1 MNMQLFE
8 KIDGLLG
15 ISVLALL
22 FIALAASQADAR
34 LGEKGALNAEN
45 QAVTTATRMTKN
57 EAPGWQPARQI
68 TARAP
73 KSPANRQ
80 FFQRVAYSCP
90 VSSRP
95 FTAFFRLSDIVL

>member
-22 FIALAASQADAR
+22 FVALAASQADAG

-45 QAVTTATRMTKN
+45 QAVKTATRMTKD
-57 EAPGWQPARQI
+57 EAPESSAAAVQIGDVEVSIRLDGPYAESVVEAVGNMII
-68 TARAP
+68 TAATRDA
-73 KSPANRQ
+73 
-80 FFQRVAYSCP
+80 
-90 VSSRP
+90 
-95 FTAFFRLSDIVL
+95 D

>member
-8 KIDGLLG
+8 KIDSLLG

-22 FIALAASQADAR
+22 FVALAASQADAR

-57 EAPGWQPARQI
+57 EAPGS
-68 TARAP
+68 RA
-73 KSPANRQ
+73 AAAQLGNVEVRI
-80 FFQRVAYSCP
+80 
-90 VSSRP
+90 
-95 FTAFFRLSDIVL
+95 RLDGSHAESVVEAVGNLIIDAATRGAD

>member
-45 QAVTTATRMTKN
+45 QAVTTATRMTKDEPPGSIGAAALIGDVEVRIRLDGSHADGVV
-57 EAPGWQPARQI
+57 EAVSNLII
-68 TARAP
+68 TAATRDA
-73 KSPANRQ
+73 
-80 FFQRVAYSCP
+80 
-90 VSSRP
+90 
-95 FTAFFRLSDIVL
+95 D

>member
-22 FIALAASQADAR
+22 FVALAASQADAM

-45 QAVTTATRMTKN
+45 QAVTTATSMTKDEVPGSSSVAAQIGDAEVKIRLDGSHAESVV
-57 EAPGWQPARQI
+57 EAVGNLIINAATRD
-68 TARAP
+68 A
-73 KSPANRQ
+73 
-80 FFQRVAYSCP
+80 
-90 VSSRP
+90 
-95 FTAFFRLSDIVL
+95 D

>member
-22 FIALAASQADAR
+22 FVALAASQADAR

-57 EAPGWQPARQI
+57 EAPGAAQLGDVEV
-68 TARAP
+68 
-73 KSPANRQ
+73 
-80 FFQRVAYSCP
+80 RV
-90 VSSRP
+90 
-95 FTAFFRLSDIVL
+95 RLDGSHAESVVEAVGNLVIDAATRGAD